1 MKNDGRSWLKTRKRQ
16 ISNQKKTSSQW
27 DSACIGNDRQR
38 IDQGQRL
45 CSTFARVRAALLNE
59 VVTIVTIEIQT
70 FV

>member
-27 DSACIGNDRQR
+27 NSAFIGKDKQRFDR
-38 IDQGQRL
+38 GQRL
-45 CSTFARVRAALLNE
+45 CSTFARVRADLLNE

>member
-1 MKNDGRSWLKTRKRQ
+1 MAKNKKKANLKLE
-16 ISNQKKTSSQW
+16 KTSPQW
-27 DSACIGNDRQR
+27 NSVFIGKDKQRFDR
-38 IDQGQRL
+38 GQQF